1 MEYYSAVE
9 KNEVMPFAA
18 PWTGP
23 ESVLL
28 SEVSQTE
35 KRKHYMMSVVCGI
48 SEELIHRNLFT
59 KQKETHSLRE

>member
-1 MEYYSAVE
+1 
-9 KNEVMPFAA
+9 MPFAA

-35 KRKHYMMSVVCGI
+35 KQKHYMMSVVCGI